1 MGDFTEKRKLKE
13 SEIFAMQQGEEAI
26 NSYRSHMFKGQFD
39 QGQYAQGES
48 LIEYYEQKGIR
59 LSEQEKEILKSSAI
73 AAPKFEPLSEEAYR
87 GKSSCSKSSYRKKVK
102 NYYKE
107 RNARRLRQL
116 EGEDEKKR
124 MAYNDAIYDIE
135 LRLMQQQFANEQ
147 VGENGNPV
155 QEQLIHVEA
164 PVQEKDLANRP
175 LTPKEIAERSQKRIT
190 KKFEET
196 TELIKGGATRVMY
209 DRPKNA
215 SDQKEWDKDYE
226 TYGDSYYNDGHGQKV
241 KDLFPKGTPDLS
253 DLKQGYESNCYL
265 YSALAG
271 LVVTNPAYITRELIR
286 LDPGDMNYCIV
297 KLYDADANARYI
309 RVENTY
315 KKTDAN
321 WSHLVMKAAAVLI
334 WQQNGGAVYRD
345 SKDSKNKQVLKDRDL
360 SISDLNNG
368 SEELASMLFF
378 GAQGKLL
385 SMREK
390 LPEDAF
396 AYSEDPIYDGQERID
411 GDNAIGELLAYID
424 AGKIVV
430 SSTCGSDHTYYDD
443 EYRYVSDTV
452 CYHDTKLKS
461 KHAYWIMGEGF
472 PDPVTKQRTLRVRD
486 PYGNVGENGI
496 IDITFDEFKKYFT
509 NAMIMDS
516 RENGVV

>member
-1 MGDFTEKRKLKE
+1 MGGFTEKRKFKE

-26 NSYRSHMFKGQFD
+26 NSYKSHMFKGQFD

-135 LRLMQQQFANEQ
+135 LRLMEQQFANEQ
-147 VGENGNPV
+147 VGEK
-155 QEQLIHVEA
+155 
-164 PVQEKDLANRP
+164 EK
-175 LTPKEIAERSQKRIT
+175 IAERSQTRIT

-196 TELIKGGATRVMY
+196 TALIKSGAPRVMH

-226 TYGDSYYNDGHGQKV
+226 TYGDSYYKDDHPQKV
-241 KDLFPKGTPDLS
+241 EALFPKGAPDVS
-253 DLKQGYESNCYL
+253 DLKQGYETTCYL
-265 YSALAG
+265 HSALAG
-271 LVVTNPAYITRELIR
+271 LITTNPFYITRELIR
-286 LDPGDMNYCIV
+286 IDPGDTNYCIV

-309 RVENTY
+309 RVETTY
-315 KKTDAN
+315 RGKNAN
-321 WSHLVMKAAAVLI
+321 WSHLVMKAACVLVR
-334 WQQNGGAVYRD
+334 QQNGGAVYRD
-345 SKDSKNKQVLKDRDL
+345 SKGSKYKRVIKERDL
-360 SISDLNNG
+360 SVADLNKG

-385 SMREK
+385 SLREQ
-390 LPEDAF
+390 LSEDAMEN
-396 AYSEDPIYDGQERID
+396 SPDPTYDGQERID
-411 GDNAIGELLAYID
+411 GDNAIGEMLAYID
-424 AGKIVV
+424 AGMIVV
-430 SSTCGSDHTYYDD
+430 SSTCAADSMYFDD
-443 EYRYVSDTV
+443 QYRYFSDTV
-452 CYHDTKLKS
+452 YYHDTRLKA
-461 KHAYWIMGEGF
+461 KHAYWIMGEGD
-472 PDPVTKQRTLRVRD
+472 PDPVTKQRTLRIRD
-486 PYGNVGENGI
+486 PYCDVGKNGV
-496 IDITFDEFKKYFT
+496 IDITFDEYKKYFT